1 MRIPITGSRL
11 EDQDRDQLLQ
21 TSRRLLAEADA
32 LSSRIAAVNEI
43 GIAINRTLNLSDIQ
57 SVIAKQAKW
66 LLDFE
71 HCSVCLSEADGGA
84 NPAWQTNTLFGPV
97 EAPLPNLLETENVG
111 AAVKRS
117 QPQLVR
123 TGSPSPFL
131 SAYRS
136 QIIIPLVADEVILGT
151 INFAA
156 TRDNAYTQDDM
167 RIGYMLALQLSSA
180 IRNARNFQEL
190 NLTRDE
196 LRLRNGEL
204 EASNQELKAYSHTIA
219 HDLKSPLNS
228 IILRSEIVA
237 GNFATQMP
245 PKAVDVINGIHE
257 SSVKMNEMIDQL
269 LWLAKLRNI
278 TNTLV
283 PVNMNIVASAA
294 LRRFSHM
301 TEGMKVE
308 VQPDLPGSLGHGQ
321 WIEEIFA
328 NLISNAIK
336 YMGPNNA
343 APSIIIR
350 GSVRDGVGRYE
361 VQDTGIGIAPADQAH
376 LFEMFTR
383 LNVVQVEGLGLGLS
397 IVHRIVTKLNGKVS
411 VDSTPGVGS
420 TFIFTLPLAPTLPT
434 RNENHA
440 TDPAHAS

>member
-1 MRIPITGSRL
+1 MRPSSNSRL

-21 TSRRLLAEADA
+21 TVRRLLAEADA

-57 SVIAKQAKW
+57 AVIAKQAKW

-71 HCSVCLSEADGGA
+71 HCSVCLCEGVV
-84 NPAWQTNTLFGPV
+84 WQTNTLFGPV
-97 EAPLPNLLETENVG
+97 EPPAVNLLDTENVG
-111 AAVKRS
+111 QAVKRS

-131 SAYRS
+131 AAYRS

-156 TRDNAYTQDDM
+156 SRENAYTQDDM

-196 LRLRNGEL
+196 LNQRNLEL
-204 EASNQELKAYSHTIA
+204 EATNQELKAYSHTIA

-228 IILRSEIVA
+228 IILRSEIVYD
-237 GNFATQMP
+237 NFAEQMP
-245 PKAVDVINGIHE
+245 PKGQAVVKGIRD
-257 SSVKMNEMIDQL
+257 SALKMTEMIDQL
-269 LWLAKLRNI
+269 LWLAKLRNV
-278 TNTLV
+278 TSTFV
-283 PVNMNIVASAA
+283 PINMNLVASSAA
-294 LRRFSHM
+294 RRFSHM
-301 TEGMKVE
+301 TETIKVE
-308 VQPDLPGSLGHGQ
+308 IQAEMPGAFGHTQ
-321 WIEEIFA
+321 WVEEVFA

-336 YMGPNNA
+336 YMGSENP
-343 APSIIIR
+343 APCIRIR
-350 GSVRDGVGRYE
+350 GSVQDGIGRYE
-361 VQDTGIGIAPADQAH
+361 VQDSGIGIEPADQAH

-383 LNVVQVEGLGLGLS
+383 LNIVQAEGLGLGLS

-420 TFIFTLPLAPTLPT
+420 TFIFTLPLAPPSPV
-434 RNENHA
+434 RNETHA
-440 TDPAHAS
+440 TDPSHTP